1 MDDITREN
9 VRQRISDAISKFG
22 DQRAEQL
29 YRAHIDLMS
38 LAADLAY
45 TKYET
50 ETKIVEFE
58 CQERLIFI
66 EINDKFLG
74 GTGKEREAKVYQDEA
89 YVAKKKQYEEA
100 VSFARY
106 LGKVQDHIAQFE
118 ESIRYKAVS
127 PTPQK
132 TR

>member
-1 MDDITREN
+1 MDEITREN
-9 VRQRISDAISKFG
+9 VRQRIRDAMAKFG

-38 LAADLAY
+38 LAGELAY

-50 ETKIVEFE
+50 ETKLVEFE
-58 CQERLIFI
+58 CEERVLFI
-66 EINDKFLG
+66 EINDKFMG
-74 GTGKEREAKVYQDEA
+74 GTGKEREAKVFQDEA
-89 YVAKKKQYEEA
+89 YVAKKKQLEEA
-100 VSFARY
+100 TSFARY

-118 ESIRYKAVS
+118 ESIRYKAAS
-127 PTPQK
+127 STPQK